1 MTKAEL
7 IEKVHATSGTPKAI
21 VERVLDGLRGV
32 METEFKDGGELS
44 LPGVGK
50 FSVKNQ
56 AERKGRNPKTGQS
69 VSLDGKFVPHFKPGK
84 ELRDRVNEDE
94 EDDS

>member
-32 METEFKDGGELS
+32 METEFKNGGEIS

-56 AERKGRNPKTGQS
+56 AERKGRNPKTGAEITIPA
-69 VSLDGKFVPHFKPGK
+69 G
-84 ELRDRVNEDE
+84 RRVAFSASKGLKDIVNAG
-94 EDDS
+94 

>member
-7 IEKVHATSGTPKAI
+7 IEMVHETSDVPKVV

-32 METEFKDGGELS
+32 MESVFDDGGGIS

-56 AERKGRNPKTGQS
+56 AERKGRNPKTGAEITIPAGRRVAFS
-69 VSLDGKFVPHFKPGK
+69 ASKSLKDI
-84 ELRDRVNEDE
+84 VNAG
-94 EDDS
+94 

>member
-7 IEKVHATSGTPKAI
+7 IEKVHATSGTPNAI

-50 FSVKNQ
+50 FSVKNK
-56 AERKGRNPKTGQS
+56 AERKGRNPKTGAEITIPA
-69 VSLDGKFVPHFKPGK
+69 G
-84 ELRDRVNEDE
+84 RRVTFSASKGLKDIVNAG
-94 EDDS
+94 

>member
-7 IEKVHATSGTPKAI
+7 VEKVHATSGTPKAI

-32 METEFKDGGELS
+32 METEFKDGGEVS

-50 FSVKNQ
+50 FSVKNH
-56 AERKGRNPKTGQS
+56 AERKGRNPKTGAEITIPAGRRVAFS
-69 VSLDGKFVPHFKPGK
+69 ASKSLKDI
-84 ELRDRVNEDE
+84 VNAG
-94 EDDS
+94 

>member
-7 IEKVHATSGTPKAI
+7 IEKVHATSGESKAV

-32 METEFKDGGELS
+32 METEFKNGGGIS

-50 FSVKNQ
+50 FSVQTRK
-56 AERKGRNPKTGQS
+56 ERKGRNPKTGA
-69 VSLDGKFVPHFKPGK
+69 
-84 ELRDRVNEDE
+84 ELTIPAGRRVAFSASKGLKDII
-94 EDDS
+94 SAG

>member
-1 MTKAEL
+1 MRETIIETEAMTRFDTAVDEVVNADRGL
-7 IEKVHATSGTPKAI
+7 
-21 VERVLDGLRGV
+21 LDGLRGV

-56 AERKGRNPKTGQS
+56 AERKGRNPKTGAEITIPA
-69 VSLDGKFVPHFKPGK
+69 G
-84 ELRDRVNEDE
+84 RRVAFSASKGLKDIVNAG
-94 EDDS
+94 